1 MSYPLAHAK
10 VCDFDVALR
19 CEKDI
24 VELQIPVD
32 DLLVVGKKSNV
43 EIAKGDLAVK
53 EEESEDNLGSIE
65 LGSWLPKTFALRI
78 GESCILDLE
87 LDLYS
92 NIYHHHIHTNLTGI

>member
-10 VCDFDVALR
+10 VCYFDVALR
-19 CEKDI
+19 CEKYI

-53 EEESEDNLGSIE
+53 EEESEDNLGSVE

>member
-53 EEESEDNLGSIE
+53 EEESEDNLGSVE